1 MGNMKLGRA
10 MLRPMMRKVAGGFDL
25 EKFGGKI
32 TKNGFKRAGQELK
45 TIGSGKLRSEWAS
58 LKVQVR
64 PLRQPR
70 TNRQIPVLFLGSDEL
85 DFKESEKEMYATW
98 QITPS
103 EYDQLKQNRRDRK
116 KSYWR
121 VGMKGAG
128 HVGIMTDLDHAQ
140 KAVKFYR
147 QWRRVL
153 PKTH

>member
-1 MGNMKLGRA
+1 MGTPLVEKMLKKRGTRYRIAGSTIKNVAGFMGNMKLGRA

-32 TKNGFKRAGQELK
+32 TKNGFKRAGKELK

-85 DFKESEKEMYATW
+85 DFKESEKEMY
-98 QITPS
+98 
-103 EYDQLKQNRRDRK
+103 
-116 KSYWR
+116 
-121 VGMKGAG
+121 
-128 HVGIMTDLDHAQ
+128 
-140 KAVKFYR
+140 
-147 QWRRVL
+147 
-153 PKTH
+153 